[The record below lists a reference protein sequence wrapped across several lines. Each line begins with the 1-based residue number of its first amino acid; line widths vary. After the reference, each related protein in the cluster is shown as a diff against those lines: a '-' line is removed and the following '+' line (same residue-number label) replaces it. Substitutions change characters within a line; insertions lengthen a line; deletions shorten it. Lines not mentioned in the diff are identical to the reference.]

1 MRESIA
7 TARRHIDGDNLGLI
21 IVHNENLDQTSL
33 RIHRIVNRE
42 QQLRRLWTRDMQT
55 YEIILV
61 PQHTVRILHKPQID
75 IVVRYPLQFPV
86 AVSDIDL
93 HRTAIKRHVI
103 LRLRHLQQLDEHT
116 GIARHQQSRDHH
128 ICHNTSKHSAK
139 IAKMPV

>member
-1 MRESIA
+1 MRENIA
-7 TARRHIDGDNLGLI
+7 TARRHIDSNDLRFVVILDI
-21 IVHNENLDQTSL
+21 NLDQTSL
-33 RIHRIVNRE
+33 RIHRIVNSE
-42 QQLRRLWTRDMQT
+42 QQLRRLWTRDMQA

-61 PQHTVRILHKPQID
+61 PQHTVSILHKPQID

-93 HRTAIKRHVI
+93 HCTAIERHVVHI
-103 LRLRHLQQLDEHT
+103 LRHLQRLNEHT